1 MPGVCRVCAV
11 CVCVVRRLLMN
22 SPTPHPPLAEVP
34 TKEDLKEYNTQEYL
48 TSLNQSRRLAE
59 ALGNPTL
66 RYFPSLVIHTF
77 VVHTHD
83 THDTHDTAHT

>member
-1 MPGVCRVCAV
+1 MCVCVCRVWCATSTDV
-11 CVCVVRRLLMN
+11 FAY
-22 SPTPHPPLAEVP
+22 TPPAAEVP
-34 TKEDLKEYNTQEYL
+34 TKEDLKEYNTPEYL

>member
-1 MPGVCRVCAV
+1 M
-11 CVCVVRRLLMN
+11 
-22 SPTPHPPLAEVP
+22 P

-77 VVHTHD
+77 VVHT
-83 THDTHDTAHT
+83 THDTAPHTAHRTQ